1 MQALLRVAR
10 SAVAA
15 PALKMPSAAA
25 FSSFEVASRGFPA
38 QQAPVRPPILFQA
51 DDALDAVLE
60 NLRLS
65 SEPIIGMQLLGRNS
79 RKPKKANHGKRP
91 CSHVRRRS
99 KRLK

>member
-10 SAVAA
+10 TAVAA
-15 PALKMPSAAA
+15 PAVKMPFAAA
-25 FSSFEVASRGFPA
+25 FSSFEVVSRGFPA
-38 QQAPVRPPILFQA
+38 HQVPSRPPILFQA

-65 SEPIIGMQLLGRNS
+65 SEPIVGMQLLGRNS